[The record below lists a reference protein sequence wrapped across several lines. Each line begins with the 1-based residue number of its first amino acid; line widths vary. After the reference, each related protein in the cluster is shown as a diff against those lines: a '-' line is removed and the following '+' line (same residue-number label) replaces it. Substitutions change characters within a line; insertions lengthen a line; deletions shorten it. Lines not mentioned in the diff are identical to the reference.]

1 MNKPFYNFKEKGRVL
16 LEPKLGQLPGIHSP
30 HKGEDAP
37 RQEHLVLDYIHF
49 LHQELQILKTKD
61 IPESYRHYLPS

>member
-1 MNKPFYNFKEKGRVL
+1 MNKPFYKFKEKGRVL

-37 RQEHLVLDYIHF
+37 R
-49 LHQELQILKTKD
+49 
-61 IPESYRHYLPS
+61 